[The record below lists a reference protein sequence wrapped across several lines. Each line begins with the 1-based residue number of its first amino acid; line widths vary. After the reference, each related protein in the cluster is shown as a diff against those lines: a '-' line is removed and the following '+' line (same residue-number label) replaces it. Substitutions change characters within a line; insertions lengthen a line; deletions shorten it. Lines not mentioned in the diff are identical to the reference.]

1 MCLGVPGKV
10 LTLEENA
17 LGMTMGTVSFGG
29 VEKETCLAYVPEVRV
44 GDYVIVHVGF
54 AISIVS
60 EEEAAETFEILRRMG
75 ELADLE
81 DAAGPPGAGPA
92 DAQAPALP
100 DHAGDPAPAPGAPP
114 RGAGPRP

>member
-1 MCLGVPGKV
+1 MCLGVPGRGLAV
-10 LTLEENA
+10 AENA
-17 LGMTMGTVSFGG
+17 QGMTMGTVSCGG
-29 VEKETCLAYVPEVRV
+29 VEKEICLAYVPEARV

-81 DAAGPPGAGPA
+81 A
-92 DAQAPALP
+92 DAPGPGEA
-100 DHAGDPAPAPGAPP
+100 DAPGEPP
-114 RGAGPRP
+114 RDAGPRP

>member
-10 LTLEENA
+10 LTVEENA
-17 LGMTMGTVSFGG
+17 QGMAMGSVSFAG
-29 VEKETCLAYVPEVRV
+29 VVKEVCLAYVPEARP

-60 EEEAAETFEILRRMG
+60 EQEAEETFELLRQMG

-81 DAAGPPGAGPA
+81 ERPEEPPGLPPAQPGP
-92 DAQAPALP
+92 
-100 DHAGDPAPAPGAPP
+100 G
-114 RGAGPRP
+114 R

>member
-10 LTLEENA
+10 LTVEENA
-17 LGMTMGTVSFGG
+17 QGMAMGTVSFGG
-29 VEKETCLAYVPEVRV
+29 IVKEICLAYVPEAKP

-60 EEEAAETFEILRRMG
+60 EAEAEETFEILRQMG

-81 DAAGPPGAGPA
+81 DRPDGPPGAVPGVGPT
-92 DAQAPALP
+92 PP
-100 DHAGDPAPAPGAPP
+100 GDPSDGSPVPPG
-114 RGAGPRP
+114 R